1 MEFVDLYD
9 GDRNFTGRKVVRG
22 EKYEEGLY
30 KLSVHIWIT
39 NNEGKIYIQK
49 RAESRKMFP
58 NYWENPG
65 GGVISGQDSETTLKR
80 EFEEE
85 LGIPMSG
92 KYELIKSIKRKKDF
106 VDIYHLT
113 QDFEIDELHLQDEE
127 VSEARWVDINELK
140 DMVDKGLFC
149 PTIMDSLVPF
159 LEYIN
164 K

>member
-9 GDRNFTGRKVVRG
+9 GDRNFTGKKIVRG

-92 KYELIKSIKRKKDF
+92 KHELIKSIKRKKILLIFIILLKILKLMNYIFKPKKLAKLDGW
-106 VDIYHLT
+106 ILT
-113 QDFEIDELHLQDEE
+113 
-127 VSEARWVDINELK
+127 N
-140 DMVDKGLFC
+140 
-149 PTIMDSLVPF
+149 
-159 LEYIN
+159 
-164 K
+164 